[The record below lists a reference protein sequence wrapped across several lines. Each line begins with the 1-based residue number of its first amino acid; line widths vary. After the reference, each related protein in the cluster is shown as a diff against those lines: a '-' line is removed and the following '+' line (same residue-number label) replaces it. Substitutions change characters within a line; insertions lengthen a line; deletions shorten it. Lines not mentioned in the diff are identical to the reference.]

1 MIDSVRQ
8 RETLHFFEDGLN
20 LKGQP
25 PTTCFN
31 SISVASDNEI
41 LLSHFKLGHPNF

>member
-8 RETLHFFEDGLN
+8 RETLHFFQDGFN
-20 LKGQP
+20 FKGQP
-25 PTTCFN
+25 PTACFN